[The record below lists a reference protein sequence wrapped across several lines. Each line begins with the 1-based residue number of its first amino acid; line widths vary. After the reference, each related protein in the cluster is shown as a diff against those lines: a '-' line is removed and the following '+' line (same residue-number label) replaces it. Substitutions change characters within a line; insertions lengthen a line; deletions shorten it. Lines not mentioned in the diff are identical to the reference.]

1 MRNRPRLPPMMLPAL
16 RRCIRASI
24 PPVSV
29 VNTLVLRPLPYAGEA
44 RVHVFW
50 MDYSWTYEE
59 YDFLKE
65 RLGDFDDL
73 AVFSTDGATYAL
85 SARTGEGV
93 SVLPFV
99 VSSPTLFSVLG

>member
-1 MRNRPRLPPMMLPAL
+1 MRNRPGFTAIMLAAL
-16 RRCIRASI
+16 GLGIGASVAL
-24 PPVSV
+24 VSV

-50 MDYSWTYEE
+50 KDYSWTYEE
-59 YDFLKE
+59 YDLLKE
-65 RLGDFDDL
+65 RLGHFDDL
-73 AVFSTDGATYAL
+73 AVFSTDGATYAP

-99 VSSPTLFSVLG
+99 